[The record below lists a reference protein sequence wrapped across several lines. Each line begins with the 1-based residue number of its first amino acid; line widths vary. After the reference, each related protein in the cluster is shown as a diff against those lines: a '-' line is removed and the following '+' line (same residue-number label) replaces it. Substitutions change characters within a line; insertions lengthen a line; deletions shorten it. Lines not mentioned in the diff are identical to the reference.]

1 MLKFIKIEILNNQ
14 KPNIIYIQQRDTK
27 IILGLD

>member
-1 MLKFIKIEILNNQ
+1 MLKFIKIEMLNNQ